1 MYFKVH
7 FSNYLVQ
14 TLLIGL
20 SLHLMNNYP
29 IGTQTGENNPI
40 IQDITNEI
48 IVNKRS
54 HRITF
59 LHIIKKKITILK
71 IYDKYSIIICDEI
84 K

>member
-1 MYFKVH
+1 MYFKVR
-7 FSNYLVQ
+7 FSHYLVQ
-14 TLLIGL
+14 ILWIGL
-20 SLHLMNNYP
+20 SLHLTNNSP
-29 IGTQTGENNPI
+29 IGAQTGENNLI
-40 IQDITNEI
+40 MQDITNEI

-71 IYDKYSIIICDEI
+71 IYDKYYIIICVEI